1 MVGVLVGRN
10 DELALVSAFMER
22 ARTGGEPLLL
32 FGEPG
37 AGKTALLD
45 SAAETAAE
53 AGTWVLRAA
62 GVEFEAD
69 LTYSGLHQVLLPVSG
84 QFERLNTA
92 HRDALNVALGYGEG
106 PPPDRLL
113 VSTATLTVLRQAAE
127 ARPVLVIIDDLP
139 WLDRA
144 SAGVLGFVARRLAD
158 SHIGILAASRPGQES
173 FFDRAG
179 VPRYELGP
187 LDEQAANTVVKSR
200 FPDLAPRVCQRLV
213 AEAHGN
219 PLALLEL
226 PAALSS
232 AQRAAAE
239 ALPAVLPL
247 SRRLQ
252 MVFASRVSD
261 LPRRTRW
268 LLLLAALNGPGD
280 LRVLEAAAGPHAI
293 DSLAPAEQ
301 AGLVRVSEGT
311 GRLVFRHP
319 LTRSAIVELS
329 TSGDRRRAHRALAA
343 HLAGQ
348 PELQAW
354 HLAAAAAGPDEE
366 AAGLLEQ
373 VADQLMRRGDA
384 TGAVRALLR
393 AADLSPDGP
402 HRSRRLTAAA
412 YAGAFVTLEVGGVPR
427 LLAAARRADPG
438 SGGSLAAAVTSAH
451 LLLNTDGE
459 IDTVH
464 QLLADAI
471 DASAGPRPAD
481 DVVSLLQAMRT
492 LLIACYLGGRAELWP
507 AFDAA
512 TGRLA
517 SHIPADQLL
526 LSRTIAD
533 PARIAA
539 PVLRELD
546 TAVTSLSEEP
556 DHWRIQNV
564 SAAAVYVD
572 RLARCREALLRV
584 ARDGRAGGAVT
595 STITALTNLSLD
607 DLMAGRWDQAQQL
620 ANEGLELASASNYR
634 MTVWLFH
641 HRKGFLAAARGDL
654 DTAQALA
661 DEIIQWA
668 APRGVG
674 QAEAHARH
682 VRVLAALAQGDFE
695 DAYQHAAAISPPG
708 VLASHVPL
716 ALWVAMDLVEAAVRT
731 GRPTEAA
738 AHVTAI
744 RDAGIAALS
753 PRLALLATASE
764 AIAARDDI
772 APGLFEKALAVPG
785 ADRFP
790 FDVGRVRLC
799 YGERLRR
806 ARVTTEARAQLTAA
820 LEIFEGLGARP
831 WATRATTEL
840 RATGR
845 ALRRDGDPLT
855 PQELEI
861 AELAAAG
868 LSNKQIGQRLFL
880 SHRTVGAH
888 LYQIFPKLG
897 VTSRAALRD
906 ALASLPPERP
916 GEDPSQPLTSE
927 NRQRARKIEG
937 ASPSRPARAAD
948 WVPAYAAIPGAR
960 PAADAPWLGQVLAAP
975 YTRRIS

>member
-1 MVGVLVGRN
+1 M
-10 DELALVSAFMER
+10 
-22 ARTGGEPLLL
+22 
-32 FGEPG
+32 
-37 AGKTALLD
+37 
-45 SAAETAAE
+45 
-53 AGTWVLRAA
+53 
-62 GVEFEAD
+62 
-69 LTYSGLHQVLLPVSG
+69 
-84 QFERLNTA
+84 
-92 HRDALNVALGYGEG
+92 
-106 PPPDRLL
+106 
-113 VSTATLTVLRQAAE
+113 
-127 ARPVLVIIDDLP
+127 
-139 WLDRA
+139 
-144 SAGVLGFVARRLAD
+144 
-158 SHIGILAASRPGQES
+158 
-173 FFDRAG
+173 
-179 VPRYELGP
+179 
-187 LDEQAANTVVKSR
+187 
-200 FPDLAPRVCQRLV
+200 
-213 AEAHGN
+213 
-219 PLALLEL
+219 
-226 PAALSS
+226 
-232 AQRAAAE
+232 
-239 ALPAVLPL
+239 VLPL
-247 SRRLQ
+247 SGRLQ
-252 MVFASRVSD
+252 AVFASRISD
-261 LPRRTRW
+261 LPERTRR
-268 LLLLAALNGPGD
+268 LLLLAALEGTGD
-280 LRVLEAAAGPHAI
+280 LRIVQAAAGSHAI

-301 AGLVRVSEGT
+301 ARLVHVDDRT

-319 LTRSAIVELS
+319 LTRSAIVEQS
-329 TSGDRRRAHRALAA
+329 ASVDRRRAHRALAD
-343 HLAGQ
+343 HLADR
-348 PELQAW
+348 PERRAW

-366 AAGLLEQ
+366 AAGLLDQ
-373 VADQLMRRGDA
+373 VAYHLRRRGDA
-384 TGAVRALLR
+384 TGAVTALMR
-393 AADLSPDGP
+393 AADLSADGAS
-402 HRSRRLTAAA
+402 RSRRLTAAA
-412 YAGAFVTLEVGGVPR
+412 NVGAAVTLEVSAVSR
-427 LLAAARRADPG
+427 LLAAARSADPEPG
-438 SGGSLAAAVTSAH
+438 DSLPAAVTAAH
-451 LLLNTDGE
+451 LLLNGDGD
-459 IDTVH
+459 IGTVH
-464 QLLADAI
+464 RLLVGAI
-471 DASAGPRPAD
+471 DAEAESAHARGDSVIIIQA
-481 DVVSLLQAMRT
+481 LQALMSV
-492 LLIACYLGGRAELWP
+492 CYNGGRAELWA

-512 TGRLA
+512 VGRLEP
-517 SHIPADQLL
+517 HIPPDLLL

-533 PARIAA
+533 PARTAV
-539 PVLRELD
+539 PVLGELD
-546 TAVTSLSEEP
+546 TAVGSLLEEP
-556 DHWRIQNV
+556 DHWRILTI
-564 SAAAVYVD
+564 SAAALFPD
-572 RLARCREALLRV
+572 RLAGCREALLRV
-584 ARDGRAGGAVT
+584 VRDGRAGGAVAPPI
-595 STITALTNLSLD
+595 SALTNLSVD
-607 DLMAGRWDQAQQL
+607 DLMAGRWDEAQQL
-620 ANEGLELASASNYR
+620 ADEGLELANANNFR
-634 MTVWLFH
+634 LLTWLFH
-641 HRKGFLAAARGDL
+641 HRRAFIAAARGDL

-960 PAADAPWLGQVLAAP
+960 PAAGAPWLGQVLAAP
-975 YTRRIS
+975 IRGVSHDPDVPAPTTSASRPPQAEGRRRPAGWLPPPGPARTAWASDSRRPGPFFSTNTVAQRHRSHHSGAAKVATQATGLPLRSAAMRPRAIPGTVTRSYECYLAGAGASSWLTIGASRSLSCRTTAATALPSAGPRPGGSSRVLC